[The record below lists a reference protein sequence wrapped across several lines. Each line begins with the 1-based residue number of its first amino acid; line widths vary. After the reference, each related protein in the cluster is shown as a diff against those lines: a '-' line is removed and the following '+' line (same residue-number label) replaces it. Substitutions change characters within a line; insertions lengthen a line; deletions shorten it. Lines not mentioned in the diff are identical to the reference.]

1 MKPVEKE
8 PAFSCI
14 IHNPRGSCKA
24 DATVIN
30 IVPDE
35 ERLVQRCERL
45 TGTD

>member
-8 PAFSCI
+8 PTFSCI

-35 ERLVQRCERL
+35 ERLVVKAAM
-45 TGTD
+45 

>member
-24 DATVIN
+24 DTTVIN

-35 ERLVQRCERL
+35 ERLVVKAAM
-45 TGTD
+45 